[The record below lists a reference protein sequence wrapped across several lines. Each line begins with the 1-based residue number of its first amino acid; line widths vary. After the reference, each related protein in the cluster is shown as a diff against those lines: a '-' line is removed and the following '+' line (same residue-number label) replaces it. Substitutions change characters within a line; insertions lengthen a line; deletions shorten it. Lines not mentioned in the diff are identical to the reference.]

1 MTLLSSESFKS
12 VVLSNKIFVSK
23 VFAKVVMSNTNLT
36 WIANQIMRLNSYQ
49 YLEDMLLDQL
59 LQN

>member
-1 MTLLSSESFKS
+1 MTLLSSEAFKS

-23 VFAKVVMSNTNLT
+23 VFIKVVMSNTNLT

-49 YLEDMLLDQL
+49 YFEDMLLDQL